1 MFLIGVGDR
10 KRLSYFYGGGHWELD
25 YVPMRIWAT
34 QIGLGVSFFFFS
46 FVGRG
51 QKGGRMGMGGVV
63 REYDKGTLYNKNIV
77 QGKKIANLM

>member
-1 MFLIGVGDR
+1 
-10 KRLSYFYGGGHWELD
+10 
-25 YVPMRIWAT
+25 
-34 QIGLGVSFFFFS
+34 
-46 FVGRG
+46 VGRG